1 MKLSLVI
8 AAAFSLLVGCA
19 PREEADLGLVSD
31 PQPVVEGSDPNAVAI
46 GEGSAIAVTP
56 YLVRDEIEGSTIL
69 DVDDIRAEDPTIVR
83 VEKASRAYQMNG
95 PGTASENAIVLVG
108 LVPGHTVLHFLQ
120 NGDDVGTVAIEVVAQ
135 DPS

>member
-1 MKLSLVI
+1 MKLSLLI

-31 PQPVVEGSDPNAVAI
+31 PQPVVQGSDPNAIAI

-56 YLVRDEIEGSTIL
+56 YLVHDEFEGSTIL

-95 PGTASENAIVLVG
+95 PGSPSENALVLVG
-108 LVPGHTVLHFLQ
+108 LVPGHTVLHLFQ
-120 NGDDVGTVAIEVVAQ
+120 DGDDVGSVAIEVVAQ